1 MSRNPVAVPPDRI
14 DPLHPV
20 HDAVPLNPAPTEI
33 VAEWPPGTFLE
44 NLTPGVDGDNWF
56 VTAPSDFAVYRV
68 GPDKSVHT
76 AAQFDRTPTGIV
88 SHPQMGTLTAVGTQ
102 GQPDWRL
109 FRLTAAGAVA
119 VCDLPDVLGANGMT
133 WAGDR
138 LLVVD
143 SPRAAVVAVD
153 VATGTADV
161 WLQHPL
167 LTATDPESPLPG
179 INGLAFHAGYVVMTS
194 SDRGLILSVPAASR
208 HPAAEMEIVAEHL
221 VGDDLAAAP
230 DGRLFIATHTYHSVL
245 CLHPDGRREDVATH
259 KDGVAG
265 PTAVAIGDGRS
276 PAVYVSTS
284 GGLLS
289 PPAGEVEP
297 ARLLRIDAPQH
308 NGLKAR
314 AVHD

>member
-1 MSRNPVAVPPDRI
+1 MSKNPVAAPPNRI
-14 DPLHPV
+14 DPLHPA
-20 HDAVPLNPAPTEI
+20 HDAVPLNAAPTEI
-33 VAEWPPGTFLE
+33 VAQWPPGTFLE
-44 NLTPGVDGDNWF
+44 NLALGVDGNTWF
-56 VTAPSDFAVYRV
+56 VTSPTDRAVYGV
-68 GPDKSVHT
+68 GPDRSVHT

-109 FRLTAAGAVA
+109 FRLTAAGAEA

-143 SPRAAVVAVD
+143 SPRSLVVSVD
-153 VATGTADV
+153 MTTGTADTWV
-161 WLQHPL
+161 QHAL
-167 LTATDPESPLPG
+167 LTPADAGSPLPG
-179 INGLAFHAGYVVMTS
+179 INGLTLHAGYVVMTS
-194 SDRGLILSVPAASR
+194 SDRGLILRVPAASQ
-208 HPAAEMEIVAEHL
+208 HPADEIEVVAERL

-245 CLHPDGRREDVATH
+245 CLHPDGSREDVATH

-265 PTAVAIGDGRS
+265 PTAVAISDGPS

-289 PPAGEVEP
+289 PPAGGVEP
-297 ARLLRIDAPQH
+297 ARLMRIDA
-308 NGLKAR
+308 LRTTK
-314 AVHD
+314 D

>member
-1 MSRNPVAVPPDRI
+1 MSESPAVAPLDRI
-14 DPLHPV
+14 DPLHPA
-20 HDAVPLNPAPTEI
+20 HDAVPRNPAPTEI
-33 VAEWPPGTFLE
+33 AAQWPPGTFLE
-44 NLTPGVDGDNWF
+44 NLAPGVDGNTWF
-56 VTAPSDFAVYRV
+56 VTSPTDRAVYKV
-68 GPDKSVHT
+68 GPGKSVHT

-109 FRLTAAGAVA
+109 FRLTAAGAAA

-143 SPRAAVVAVD
+143 SPRSVVVAVD
-153 VATGTADV
+153 AARGTANV
-161 WLQHPL
+161 WLRHPL
-167 LTATDPESPLPG
+167 LTPVDAESPLPG
-179 INGLAFHAGYVVMTS
+179 INGLTFHAGYVVMTS
-194 SDRGLILSVPAASR
+194 SDRGLILRVPAASQ
-208 HPAAEMEIVAEHL
+208 HPADEVEIVAERL

-265 PTAVAIGDGRS
+265 PTAVAISDG
-276 PAVYVSTS
+276 PHPVVYVSTS

-297 ARLLRIDAPQH
+297 ARLMRIDALRTTTDCVGCP
-308 NGLKAR
+308 
-314 AVHD
+314 

>member
-1 MSRNPVAVPPDRI
+1 MSNNPVVVPADRI
-14 DPLHPV
+14 DPLHPA

-44 NLTPGVDGDNWF
+44 NLARGVDGQSWF
-56 VTAPSDFAVYRV
+56 VTSPTDRAVYRV
-68 GPDKSVHT
+68 GPDKSVHI
-76 AAQFDRTPTGIV
+76 AAQFDATPTGIA
-88 SHPQMGTLTAVGTQ
+88 SHPQIGTLTAVGTQ

-109 FRLTAAGAVA
+109 YRLTADGAEA
-119 VCDLPDVLGANGMT
+119 VCNLPDVLGANGMT

-138 LLVVD
+138 LLMVD
-143 SPRAAVVAVD
+143 SPRSVVVKVD
-153 VATGTADV
+153 VETGTADV

-167 LTATDPESPLPG
+167 LTPADAASPLPG
-179 INGLAFHAGYVVMTS
+179 INGLTLHAGYVVMTS
-194 SDRGLILSVPAASR
+194 SDRGLILRVPATSQ
-208 HPAAEMEIVAEHL
+208 HPADELEVVAERL

-265 PTAVAIGDGRS
+265 PTAVAISDGPS

-297 ARLLRIDAPQH
+297 ARLMRIDA
-308 NGLKAR
+308 LRTTTA
-314 AVHD
+314 